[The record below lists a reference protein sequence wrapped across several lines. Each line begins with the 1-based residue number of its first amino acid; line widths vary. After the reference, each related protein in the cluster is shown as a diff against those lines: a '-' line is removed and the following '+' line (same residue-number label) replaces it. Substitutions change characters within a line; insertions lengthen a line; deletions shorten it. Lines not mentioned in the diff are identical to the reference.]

1 MKLAVNI
8 AGSGPDLVLLH
19 GWGLNS
25 RIWDSAAGPLT
36 ATYRVHR
43 IDLPGHGASEWRA
56 GLTAL
61 DDWVRAVAPYV
72 PRDAIVVGW
81 SLGGLVALRLAALA
95 AERIARLVVVSTT
108 PRFVTAEDWVP
119 AMTPTVL
126 ANFGTR
132 LRDDFRGTV
141 QDFLTLQVRGE
152 ERELAALRELR
163 QRLHAGGMP
172 QPAALEAG
180 LEILRT
186 TDLRAALRA
195 IEQPT
200 LIVAGEHDRVTPPGA
215 ARFLAEQV
223 PAATLAVIRR
233 AGHAPF
239 ISHAEEFLAVLHDFL
254 TSGDRLPLAAGRT
267 S

>member
-1 MKLAVNI
+1 MKLAVTI
-8 AGSGPDLVLLH
+8 EGSGPDLVLLH

-25 RIWDSAAGPLT
+25 RIWDNVALALV
-36 ATYRVHR
+36 ATHRVHR
-43 IDLPGHGASEWRA
+43 IDLPGHGASEWRPELA
-56 GLTAL
+56 TL
-61 DDWVRAVAPYV
+61 DDWVRTVAPYV
-72 PRDAIVVGW
+72 PRNAIVVGW

-95 AERIARLVVVSTT
+95 ADRIARLVFVSTT
-108 PRFVTAEDWVP
+108 PRFVTAEGWTP

-141 QDFLTLQVRGE
+141 QDFLALQVRGE
-152 ERELAALRELR
+152 EHELAALRELR

-223 PAATLAVIRR
+223 PLATLAVIRR

-239 ISHAEEFLAVLHDFL
+239 ISHAAEFLSLLQDFVMP
-254 TSGDRLPLAAGRT
+254 GAPVQLAAGRT